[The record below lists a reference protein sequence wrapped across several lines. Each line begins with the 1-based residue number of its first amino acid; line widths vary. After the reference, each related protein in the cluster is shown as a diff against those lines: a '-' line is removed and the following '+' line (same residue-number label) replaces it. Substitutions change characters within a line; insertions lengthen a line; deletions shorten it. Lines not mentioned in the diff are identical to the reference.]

1 MVHANKRLMKRKIHE
16 TRQTLYKKMSKRDEF
31 PPESG
36 APRAEA
42 VSDKKPKY
50 PISNTP
56 RSFWPKYTE
65 DSSKRRVKLIA
76 KSILIEVNAIGRE
89 GKIYSWKRKSHFNP
103 HRSPRQLIGLWIARW
118 RHHYGFSNKQRQSI
132 INIIIIQLIH
142 VFYFI
147 STPFF
152 SAQPGVAYR
161 EAGFEPQVCL
171 NVCLANLR
179 TFVYVIIKKLV

>member
-1 MVHANKRLMKRKIHE
+1 
-16 TRQTLYKKMSKRDEF
+16 MSKRDEF

-50 PISNTP
+50 PTSNTP

-76 KSILIEVNAIGRE
+76 KSILIEVLAIGRE
-89 GKIYSWKRKSHFNP
+89 GKIYSWKRKSNFNP
-103 HRSPRQLIGLWIARW
+103 HRSPRQLIGLWIASW

-132 INIIIIQLIH
+132 INIIELIQNVNVGDKRLFVITNWGDGEGG
-142 VFYFI
+142 VVKGEGVMKWGLRE
-147 STPFF
+147 
-152 SAQPGVAYR
+152 PGW
-161 EAGFEPQVCL
+161 
-171 NVCLANLR
+171 
-179 TFVYVIIKKLV
+179 TFVNHQPKCWFSSTLKRTPQLKNVDR